1 MEIDGITV
9 IGLAAATLTTLAF
22 LPQVIKT
29 WRTRSATDISL
40 LMFLMMT
47 VGIGLWLTYGIL
59 INDLPLIGANVITLV
74 LAVTILYFK
83 LRYK

>member
-1 MEIDGITV
+1 MAVDGITA

-29 WRTRSATDISL
+29 WRTRSAADISL
-40 LMFLMMT
+40 IMFLMMT
-47 VGIGLWLTYGIL
+47 VGICLWLTYGIL
-59 INDLPLIGANVITLV
+59 INDLPLIGANVITLA
-74 LAVTILYFK
+74 LAVTILFFK